1 MNLTSVFSAAAA
13 TLAAVL
19 AAINL
24 YVLGRRE
31 RHSWLREALVN
42 EYSAY
47 LNFGFNATHKAREYF
62 ENSPNADPETRAA
75 FEREIRDLHFR
86 QRDILA
92 RLRLLATVEAI
103 HAAEQVHM
111 AENAVIDLVSSSDGP
126 PSNSQLDAA
135 RAKAHTRR
143 EDLIRAARKSMKVPG
158 AVAKVEDV
166 M

>member
-1 MNLTSVFSAAAA
+1 MNLTSLFSATAA

-31 RHSWLREALVN
+31 RHSWLRETLVN

-47 LNFGFNATHKAREYF
+47 LNASFNATHKAREYI
-62 ENSPNADPETRAA
+62 ENSPDADPETRAA
-75 FEREIRDLHFR
+75 FEREIRDVHSR
-86 QRDILA
+86 QRDILT
-92 RLRLLATVEAI
+92 RLRLLAPVEAI
-103 HAAEQVHM
+103 YAAGQVHM

-126 PSNSQLDAA
+126 PNNSQFEAA
-135 RAKAHTRR
+135 RATAHARR

-158 AVAKVEDV
+158 AVAKVEDGP
-166 M
+166 